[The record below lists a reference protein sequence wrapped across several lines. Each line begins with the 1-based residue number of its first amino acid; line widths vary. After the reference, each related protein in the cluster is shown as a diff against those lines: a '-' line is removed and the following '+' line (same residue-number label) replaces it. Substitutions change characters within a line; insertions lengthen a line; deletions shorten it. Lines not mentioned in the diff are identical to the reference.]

1 MLNGIQGGLS
11 LSGMGMY
18 APRQPQP
25 LTDEQKSQV
34 QSILSQFDPESLTAE
49 DAKSIFDQFR
59 EAGIQPNPEIRDL
72 IADSGFDPEEL
83 RTLARPEGE
92 PGPRGPKP
100 NDQQGQ
106 AQGLNVSSLQ
116 SLQTILDQYDLSK
129 DLSADQQNSL
139 LTQLNQAGFKNLGFL
154 LDLSA

>member
-11 LSGMGMY
+11 LSGMGMH
-18 APRQPQP
+18 APRPPQP

-34 QSILSQFDPESLTAE
+34 QSILSQYDPESLTAE

-59 EAGIQPNPEIRDL
+59 EAGIQPSPEMRDL
-72 IADSGFDPEEL
+72 ITDSGFDPEEL
-83 RTLARPEGE
+83 RSLARPEGD
-92 PGPRGPKP
+92 PGPHGSKP

-106 AQGLNVSSLQ
+106 GLNISSLQ

-129 DLSADQQNSL
+129 DLSADQQSSL
-139 LTQLNQAGFKNLGFL
+139 LTQLNQAGFENLGFL